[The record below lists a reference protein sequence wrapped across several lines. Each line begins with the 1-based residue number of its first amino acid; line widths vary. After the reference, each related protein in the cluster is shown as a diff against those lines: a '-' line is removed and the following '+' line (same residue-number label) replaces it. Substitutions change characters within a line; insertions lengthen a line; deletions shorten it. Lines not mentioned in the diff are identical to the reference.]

1 MIELHDT
8 LNPKIWDAKNSLL
21 PDVQTKILQI
31 VEEFIS
37 NLEIHLDVADIHL
50 VGSNASYNYTE
61 YSDLDVHIITNMELY
76 DSSQEIIQAY
86 FNAERSNFNKNYDI
100 SIKGIHVELYVEDI
114 NASTFSNGIYSV
126 FENRWIIFPKKLENI
141 PQIDISKEVSLY
153 LNKINNL
160 INNNLDI
167 NNIINIIN
175 KLYIIRKNSLLVD
188 GEFGKG
194 NLIFKEL
201 RNLGLLDKLKD
212 LVKQERSKQL
222 TLEGLLNN
230 HGSLDDLFEGLN
242 KLEI

>member
-1 MIELHDT
+1 MFEIHDI
-8 LNPKIWDAKNSLL
+8 LNPKIWDKNNSLL
-21 PDVQTKILQI
+21 PDVQTKILEI
-31 VEEFIS
+31 VEEFRN

-50 VGSNASYNYTE
+50 VGSNASYNYTQ
-61 YSDLDVHIITNMELY
+61 YSDLDIHIITNMELY

-100 SIKGIHVELYVEDI
+100 TIRGIHAELYIEDI

-126 FENRWIIFPKKLENI
+126 FENRWIIFPKKLENV
-141 PQIDISKEVSLY
+141 PQIDISKEINLY
-153 LNKINNL
+153 TNKINNL

-212 LVKQERSKQL
+212 LIKQERSKQL
-222 TLEGLLNN
+222 TLECLLKN

-242 KLEI
+242 NLEI